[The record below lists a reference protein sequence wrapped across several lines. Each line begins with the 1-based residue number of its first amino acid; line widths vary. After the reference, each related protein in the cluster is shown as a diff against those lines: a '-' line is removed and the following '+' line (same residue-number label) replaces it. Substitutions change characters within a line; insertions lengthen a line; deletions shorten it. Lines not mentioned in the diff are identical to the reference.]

1 LRSGDQHCGG
11 ELAVEAR
18 QPTLWSRTCGGGPAA
33 NTVVENVEEA
43 EEAEAEEEEEEM
55 VLTRRVYGWY
65 VCFLM

>member
-1 LRSGDQHCGG
+1 M
-11 ELAVEAR
+11 EAR

>member
-1 LRSGDQHCGG
+1 MVVNLRWRSGSQHCGR
-11 ELAVEAR
+11 EL
-18 QPTLWSRTCGGGPAA
+18 
-33 NTVVENVEEA
+33 VEEA